1 MAKGVRK
8 EIRFLLNDEQVN
20 LSNISPSLSLLDFL
34 RLERGLCGTKEGCN
48 EGDCGACTILVG
60 KLVDG
65 QLTYET
71 INACIRFVPSLDGT
85 HIITIEHLQS
95 SDKELHP
102 VQKALVKYHGSQC
115 GFCTPG
121 VAMSLYGLWL
131 QNPFPKQEEIKTA
144 LQGNLCRCT
153 GYAPIIRAA
162 LAISEQGDLANDFL
176 LKKRQTIIKKLQKIN
191 EDTGVKIIS
200 EAGEFYI
207 PKTIDDLALLYAAK
221 PKATLLAGST
231 DIGLWVN
238 VEHRNIS
245 PVIFIGNI
253 AELKEIKQGKDALI
267 IGAGITY
274 SQAREAF
281 VKNFPFLADFLTKI
295 GGTQIR
301 NMGTIGGNIANGSPI
316 GDMAPALIALGA
328 SLHLQQG
335 NKYRKILVEDFYI
348 AYAEQDLQQSEF
360 IKSIEIPYIKPNEL
374 LEVYKVSKRKNEDIS
389 TVCAAFK
396 LGIENKIITKSI
408 LAYGGMAAKPTRA
421 KQTEKALIGQLFN
434 EQVIEKAAL
443 ALSDDF
449 SPINDVRASADY
461 RMLVAQNLLKKFYL
475 EHCS

>member
-1 MAKGVRK
+1 MLRRK
-8 EIRFLLNDEQVN
+8 EVRFLLNDEQVI
-20 LSNISPSLSLLDFL
+20 LKNISPSLSLLDFL

-60 KLVDG
+60 RLVDE
-65 QLTYET
+65 QLTYEAV
-71 INACIRFVPSLDGT
+71 NACIRFVPSLDGM
-85 HIITIEHLQS
+85 HIITIEHLKP

-121 VAMSLYGLWL
+121 IAMSLYGLWL
-131 QNPFPKQEEIKTA
+131 QNPFPKQEEIKIA

-162 LAISEQGDLANDFL
+162 LAISKQGDLANDFL
-176 LKKRQTIIKKLQKIN
+176 HKQRQTIIKNLQKIN
-191 EDTGVKIIS
+191 EGAQVEVIS

-207 PKTIDDLALLYAAK
+207 PKTIDDLALLYADK

-281 VKNFPFLADFLTKI
+281 AKHFSFLADFLTNI
-295 GGTQIR
+295 GGTQVR

-316 GDMAPALIALGA
+316 GDMAPPLIALGA

-335 NKYRKILVEDFYI
+335 NKHRKILLEDFYI
-348 AYAEQDLQQSEF
+348 AYGKQDLQQSEF

-374 LEVYKVSKRKNEDIS
+374 VVVYKVSKRKYEDIS
-389 TVCAAFK
+389 TLCAAFK
-396 LGIENKIITKSI
+396 LEIKNEIITKSI
-408 LAYGGMAAKPTRA
+408 LAYGGMAAKPSRA
-421 KQTEKALIGQLFN
+421 KRAEKQLLDEPISQKIFD
-434 EQVIEKAAL
+434 KAAL
-443 ALSDDF
+443 VLSDDF

-475 EHCS
+475 EQCS